1 QHFAERQ
8 LVDLVEVPDFGRA
21 KGMQVHRRKSASQI
35 GQKLLVPFQLQGGM
49 HAALHEDL
57 VAAEGDGFLD
67 LLVEFLARQNV
78 GIGIGGLP
86 EKGTEIADG
95 GADVGVVD
103 VAVDLVGAIG
113 LRVEAKADGMGSA
126 AELVDVAA
134 LKERGAFVGSQ
145 AFTGDGFRENAVDH
159 PTLQ

>member
-1 QHFAERQ
+1 
-8 LVDLVEVPDFGRA
+8 
-21 KGMQVHRRKSASQI
+21 
-35 GQKLLVPFQLQGGM
+35 M

-57 VAAEGDGFLD
+57 VAAKGDGFLD
-67 LLVEFLARQNV
+67 LLIERLARQDV
-78 GIGIGGLP
+78 GVGVAALAV
-86 EKGTEIADG
+86 ESAEIADG

-103 VAVDLVGAIG
+103 VAVDVVSAIG

-159 PTLQ
+159 ATLQSPGEPGASATGALQDSGR